1 MGNRHIPYGAYERW
15 LKRPFDIC
23 GAFVLLALLSPVF
36 LILTVTGAAAMGG
49 DPFFVQPRP
58 GKGEKL
64 FPLIKYRTMSN
75 ERDADGVLL
84 SSRERLTP
92 YGRILR
98 ATSLDELPELVNIL
112 KGDMSFVGPRPLL
125 AEYLPLYNEE
135 QRLRHSVRPGLT
147 GYAQIHGRNA
157 ISWERK
163 FELDGAYVR
172 RITFWGDVRILLG
185 TVKTVLTR
193 SGIAPKEAA
202 ITPRFTGTK
211 PEKTDSEKKVS
222 I

>member
-23 GAFVLLALLSPVF
+23 GAFVLLAVLSPAL
-36 LILTVTGAAAMGG
+36 LILAAVGAAAMGG
-49 DPFFVQPRP
+49 NPFFVQLRP
-58 GKGEKL
+58 GKNERL
-64 FPLIKYRTMSN
+64 FPMVKYRTMT
-75 ERDADGVLL
+75 EAKDADGVLL
-84 SSRERLTP
+84 PSRERLTP
-92 YGRILR
+92 YGRFVR
-98 ATSLDELPELVNIL
+98 ATSLDELPELVYIL

-125 AEYLPLYNEE
+125 ADYLPLYNEE

-157 ISWERK
+157 MSWERK

>member
-36 LILTVTGAAAMGG
+36 LILTVTGVAAMGG
-49 DPFFVQPRP
+49 DPFFRQLRP
-58 GKGEKL
+58 GMDEKL

-84 SSRERLTP
+84 PSRERLTP

-157 ISWERK
+157 MSWERK

-211 PEKTDSEKKVS
+211 PKKTDSEKKVS